1 MSLIALSW
9 AMEQFDLGTSE
20 KMVLVVLANHHNAET
35 GQCNPSI
42 PRIAHY
48 SGCSD
53 RTVQRSLSEL
63 IKQGRIAISTAS
75 RFDGS
80 QTSHAYDLLIGV
92 SNCHPPVSQS
102 HPPGATV
109 SPLET
114 VIETVV
120 ETPVA
125 PAPSAKKKD
134 ERRITEVD
142 DEFLVKL
149 HARFDPAF
157 GSTGVDER
165 IADAKAHPNWRKYT
179 DKQQYL
185 TGWLRRDADRNP
197 QRNGH
202 RPATA
207 IPGPTI
213 EQLEDSVWRKENG
226 YD

>member
-9 AMEQFDLGTSE
+9 AMEQFDLGISE

-80 QTSHAYDLLIGV
+80 QTSHAYDLLLGV
-92 SNCHPPVSQS
+92 TNCHPPVSQS
-102 HPPGATV
+102 HPPGVTV

-114 VIETVV
+114 GIETVV
-120 ETPVA
+120 ETSVA
-125 PAPSAKKKD
+125 PAPSAKKHPTQISD
-134 ERRITEVD
+134 LD
-142 DEFLVKL
+142 PDFLLKCHV
-149 HARFDPAF
+149 RFDVSFGPA
-157 GSTGVDER
+157 GVDER
-165 IADAKAHPNWRKYT
+165 LVDAMNHKASLKWKNHEIG
-179 DKQQYL
+179 L
-185 TGWLRRDADRNP
+185 VGWLRRDAERNP
-197 QRNGH
+197 QKNGH
-202 RPATA
+202 RPAA
-207 IPGPTI
+207 GIPGPTI